1 MLRQTNAMTRYIC
14 ITFGPRNDEPNMFYN
29 ERTFWDRQSQ
39 AEKWGLKSLS
49 IAGCFGYVVI
59 EEGEDWWEVVD
70 ELGAPA
76 HAVSISCDR
85 LGTFSVQPAPKLVLV

>member
-1 MLRQTNAMTRYIC
+1 MTYVT
-14 ITFGPRNDEPNMFYN
+14 ITFGPRSDDPAQFWN

-39 AEKWGLKSLS
+39 AERQGLQSLS

-59 EEGEDWWEVVD
+59 EDAEDSWEIVD

-85 LGTFSVQPAPKLVLV
+85 LGTYSVQPAPQLLGV